1 MGAQDQSS
9 QAPMGTMGT
18 TTATS
23 AGGPVG
29 MGWTSP
35 TVTST
40 NLDGLWAAMV
50 YKARNPQKFM
60 DVSNVTVIDRP
71 GFIARS
77 MTINPNG
84 KRSEEHIYANEKTG
98 EMIYR
103 QVDPDT
109 KQETGDERV
118 IAVKENPLRME
129 FFHRHVSDGYRVYWQ
144 APVGAVQ
151 GMVQELINYAA
162 SNMGKGDTVGLGVR
176 SEAIT
181 GVSHD
186 ALWRSILSSLR
197 DPARFYPCS
206 GVSIAE
212 RQGFIQRT
220 LTANGETYTEN
231 IYDDE
236 ASCEIVYR
244 KLSNGA
250 ETDLERVVALRT
262 HPLQVE
268 FHMRNKNDGFRVQ
281 WNMSKSVSLSAA
293 DAFVREAKR
302 MDSVPPTV
310 IGYGITSD
318 PVRDVSYDD
327 LFAAAQ
333 LSVKE
338 PWRAINVDQGSVDV
352 QECAD
357 YVQRKMTLRASGE
370 RVTERVTINEEMGE
384 IRYNKCDSYGTPG
397 DVERVLA
404 IHTPLRIEFYER
416 SARSGLRVHWK
427 APYQMAQDTFSNL
440 VQGAKGMTSSSGATI
455 GFGLASK
462 PLDGM
467 TQDAVWRAM
476 LTAMRDPVGAGM
488 KVDSVRVQDMSGYM
502 QRSMRLLEK
511 PGSPTMTDNIRVM
524 EGAREILYRPVKNG
538 QESEEERVFALRTG
552 PLRFEM
558 FSRNARDSMRFDWT
572 APRSVAI
579 SVFDP
584 TAAVARRM

>member
-1 MGAQDQSS
+1 MG
-9 QAPMGTMGT
+9 
-18 TTATS
+18 
-23 AGGPVG
+23 
-29 MGWTSP
+29 
-35 TVTST
+35 
-40 NLDGLWAAMV
+40 
-50 YKARNPQKFM
+50 
-60 DVSNVTVIDRP
+60 
-71 GFIARS
+71 
-77 MTINPNG
+77 
-84 KRSEEHIYANEKTG
+84 EK
-98 EMIYR
+98 
-103 QVDPDT
+103 Q
-109 KQETGDERV
+109 
-118 IAVKENPLRME
+118 
-129 FFHRHVSDGYRVYWQ
+129 GY
-144 APVGAVQ
+144 
-151 GMVQELINYAA
+151 
-162 SNMGKGDTVGLGVR
+162 
-176 SEAIT
+176 
-181 GVSHD
+181 
-186 ALWRSILSSLR
+186 
-197 DPARFYPCS
+197 
-206 GVSIAE
+206 
-212 RQGFIQRT
+212 IQRT
-220 LTANGETYTEN
+220 LTASGQTYTEN

-262 HPLQVE
+262 HPLQIE
-268 FHMRNKNDGFRVQ
+268 FHLRNKNDGFRVQ

-352 QECAD
+352 QECTG
-357 YVQRKMTLRASGE
+357 YVQRKMTLRASG
-370 RVTERVTINEEMGE
+370 
-384 IRYNKCDSYGTPG
+384 
-397 DVERVLA
+397 ERVLA

-440 VQGAKGMTSSSGATI
+440 VQVAKGMTSSSGATV

-467 TQDAVWRAM
+467 SQDAVWRAM

-511 PGSPTMTDNIRVM
+511 PGSPTVTDNIRVM
-524 EGAREILYRPVKNG
+524 EGAREILDRPVKNG

-558 FSRNARDSMRFDWT
+558 FSRNARDNMRFDWT

-579 SVFDP
+579 SVFDS